1 MNSTVIHL
9 LRHGETE
16 GGPRYRGSTDDA
28 LSPRGWA
35 QMWAAAGEV
44 SWDRVVSSPLVRC
57 AAFAQALAE
66 RRGIPLEID
75 ERLREMHFGAWEG
88 RTATEI
94 MAQDADAL
102 ARFWQDPAANP
113 PPDGERLLKFQTRVL
128 AAWREVIR
136 DNVGQR
142 VLLVSH
148 GGPIR
153 VVLCEVRRHP
163 VERLL
168 ELEVAYAALLAMR
181 VRGDGAELLAD
192 GPA

>member
-1 MNSTVIHL
+1 MSSTVIHL

-28 LSPRGWA
+28 LTPRGWA
-35 QMWAAAGEV
+35 QMWAAVGDIG
-44 SWDRVVSSPLVRC
+44 WDRIVASPLVRC

-75 ERLREMHFGAWEG
+75 ARLREMHFGAWEG
-88 RTATEI
+88 RTAVEI
-94 MAQDADAL
+94 IAQDADAL
-102 ARFWQDPAANP
+102 TRFWQDPAAYP
-113 PPDGERLLKFQTRVL
+113 PPDAEPLLAFQARVL
-128 AAWREVIR
+128 QAWREIVR
-136 DNVGQR
+136 AGAAQR

-153 VVLCEVRRHP
+153 VVLCDIKQHP

-168 ELEVAYAALLAMR
+168 ELDVAHAALLAVR
-181 VRGDGAELLAD
+181 VHGDGAELA
-192 GPA
+192 

>member
-1 MNSTVIHL
+1 MSSTVIHL

-28 LSPRGWA
+28 LTPRGWA
-35 QMWAAAGEV
+35 QMWAAVGEIG
-44 SWDRVVSSPLVRC
+44 WDRIVASPLVRC
-57 AAFAQALAE
+57 AAFAQTLAE

-75 ERLREMHFGAWEG
+75 ARLREMHFGAWEG
-88 RTATEI
+88 RTAVEI

-102 ARFWQDPAANP
+102 TRFWQDPAAYP
-113 PPDGERLLKFQTRVL
+113 PPDGEPLLAFQARVL
-128 AAWREVIR
+128 QAWREIVR
-136 DNVGQR
+136 ADAAQR

-153 VVLCEVRRHP
+153 VVLCDIKQHP

-168 ELEVAYAALLAMR
+168 ELEVAHAALLAVR
-181 VRGDGAELLAD
+181 VHGDGAALA
-192 GPA
+192 

>member
-1 MNSTVIHL
+1 MGETPVGLIHL

-16 GGPRYRGSTDDA
+16 GGPRYRGSSDDA
-28 LSPRGWA
+28 LSPRGWE
-35 QMWAAAGEV
+35 QMWAAVGEAG
-44 SWDRVVSSPLVRC
+44 WDRIVASPLARC

-88 RTATEI
+88 RTAVEI

-102 ARFWQDPAANP
+102 TRFWQNPAAYP
-113 PPDGERLLKFQTRVL
+113 PPEGEYLADFQARVL
-128 AAWREVIR
+128 ESWREIVR
-136 DNVGQR
+136 ASAGQR

-153 VVLCEVRRHP
+153 VVLCDIRQHP

-168 ELEVAYAALLAMR
+168 ELDVAHAALLAVR
-181 VRGDGAELLAD
+181 VDGDDAELA
-192 GPA
+192 